1 MEFNIRTQEDFLS
14 AIMDKKHSIEDQI
27 VGQIAI
33 VDTKVLKR
41 KDQDKKSRERLV
53 KISVDFNNVEYNLM
67 LDAFK
72 LSQDEIIL
80 YADSDDA
87 LDLAIFP
94 GRYSAD
100 NEAFIDE
107 VVRKTIEINNND
119 IPDSHME
126 EVVGSILFKINE
138 RIQHKLDKQY
148 SMKEAS

>member
-41 KDQDKKSRERLV
+41 KNQDKKSRERLV
-53 KISVDFNNVEYNLM
+53 KISVDFNNVEYNLI

-87 LDLAIFP
+87 LDLAVFP

-100 NEAFIDE
+100 NEVFIDE

-119 IPDSHME
+119 IPDSRME
-126 EVVGSILFKINE
+126 EVVSSILFKISE